1 VKRSTIAIVGR
12 PNVGKSTLFN
22 RVVGGKRAIVHGRPG
37 VTRDRNFARAAWG
50 GREFWLVDTGGW
62 IVGEDDPLNSAIRR
76 QVTLAIEAADVVIFV
91 VDARAGLH
99 PADLEVAEL
108 LRPIRERVLVA
119 ANKVDDPATDRLS
132 HLEFHELGLGDPA
145 PVSAGTGKGTGDLLD
160 RAVALLP
167 PLALE
172 SDDAET
178 VAVAVVGRP
187 NVGKSSLMNRL
198 LGEERSVVGPKA
210 GTTRDAVDSPLRYHG
225 MTLNFIDTAGLRKR
239 SKVIDEVE
247 FYSTLRTERAVEQAD
262 VCVLVIDAADGVH
275 AQDLRVASD
284 AWERG
289 TGLIVAVNKWDQ
301 VAEKDAN
308 TAERGRAAVAE
319 RVPFLGAVPFVYVSA
334 LTGLR
339 VRKILDLI
347 GQVAADRRRRVTT
360 AEVNRVLESLQQRQQ
375 APQKGGQEVKILFG
389 SQIGTTPPTFA
400 LVSNRPDAISE
411 GYQRFLLNGFREAWG
426 FDGVPLRLKLR
437 KKRGRR

>member
-37 VTRDRNFARAAWG
+37 VTRDRNFARAAWA

-62 IVGEDDPLNSAIRR
+62 IVGEDDPLSSAIRR
-76 QVTLAIEAADVVIFV
+76 QVTLAIEAADAVIFV

-108 LRPIRERVLVA
+108 LRSIKHRVLVA
-119 ANKVDDPATDRLS
+119 ANKIDDPATDQIS

-167 PLALE
+167 PPE
-172 SDDAET
+172 PEPDDADT

-187 NVGKSSLMNRL
+187 NVGKSSLVNRL
-198 LGEERSVVGPKA
+198 LGEERSVVAPEA

-247 FYSTLRTERAVEQAD
+247 FYSTLRTERAIEQAD
-262 VCVLVIDAADGVH
+262 VCVLVVDAADGVH

-301 VAEKDAN
+301 VPEKDAN
-308 TAERGRAAVAE
+308 TAERGRATVAE

-347 GQVAADRRRRVTT
+347 VQVAADRRRRIAT
-360 AEVNRVLESLQQRQQ
+360 AEVNRVLESLQARQQ
-375 APQKGGQEVKILFG
+375 APQRGGQEVKILYG
-389 SQIGTTPPTFA
+389 SQIGTTPPTVA
-400 LVSNRPDAISE
+400 LVTNRPDAIPES
-411 GYQRFLLNGFREAWG
+411 YQRFLLNGFREAWG
-426 FDGVPLRLKLR
+426 FSGVPIRLKLR